1 MTLDEM
7 YRSVCAY
14 PGRPG
19 FYTSDKGADH
29 DYIKGYYTHEFKDKR
44 ETVQNLLELGV
55 QWGGSLMLWSEWFPN
70 AKIVGLDIYEGV
82 PSHYNDMRGKREYPN
97 VEIRIQDGYANP
109 VIAEHPDSF
118 YDYIIDDG
126 PHSIES
132 MKVAIQKWLP
142 KVKPGGKLVIEDIQ
156 NYDWFE
162 KLEREVSP
170 EFSTEF
176 RRFDFRK
183 NKNRSDDMILEIT
196 RKDGTQEAQ

>member
-1 MTLDEM
+1 MAANTKLGEM

-29 DYIKGYYTHEFKDKR
+29 DYIDAYYATEFDGKR
-44 ETVQNLLELGV
+44 ESVSNVLELGV
-55 QWGGSLMLWSEWFPN
+55 QWGGSLMLWSSWFTN
-70 AKIVGLDIYEGV
+70 AKVVGLDIYEAV
-82 PSHYNDMRGKREYPN
+82 PQHYDEMRGDREFPN

-109 VIAEHPDSF
+109 VIADHQDNF

-126 PHSIES
+126 PHSLES
-132 MKVAIQKWLP
+132 MILAVEKWLP
-142 KVKPGGKLVIEDIQ
+142 KIKPGGKLIIEDVQ

-162 KLEREVSP
+162 KLEKEVNQ
-170 EFSTEF
+170 ELATEF

-183 NKNRSDDMILEIT
+183 NKNRSDDMIFEVT
-196 RKDGTQEAQ
+196 RSK

>member
-29 DYIKGYYTHEFKDKR
+29 DYIKSYYTHEFKDKR
-44 ETVQNLLELGV
+44 DSVKNVLELGV

-70 AKIVGLDIYEGV
+70 AKVVGLDIYEGV
-82 PSHYNDMRGKREYPN
+82 IEHYNEMRGTREYPN
-97 VEIRIQDGYANP
+97 VEIRIQDGYVNP
-109 VIAEHPDSF
+109 VIAEHPESF

-126 PHSIES
+126 PHSLES

-156 NYDWFE
+156 NHDWFE
-162 KLEREVSP
+162 KLEKEISP
-170 EFSTEF
+170 ELSTEF

>member
-29 DYIKGYYTHEFKDKR
+29 DYIKSYYTHEFKDKR
-44 ETVQNLLELGV
+44 DSVKNVLELGV

-70 AKIVGLDIYEGV
+70 AKVVGLDIYEGV
-82 PSHYNDMRGKREYPN
+82 IEHYNEMRGNREYPN
-97 VEIRIQDGYANP
+97 VEIRIQDGYVNS
-109 VIAEHPDSF
+109 VIAEHSDSF

-196 RKDGTQEAQ
+196 RKNGTEEAQ

>member
-29 DYIKGYYTHEFKDKR
+29 DYIKSYYTHEFKDKR
-44 ETVQNLLELGV
+44 EIVQNVLELGV

-70 AKIVGLDIYEGV
+70 AKVIGLDIYEGV
-82 PSHYNDMRGKREYPN
+82 LEHYDEMRGSREYPN
-97 VEIRIQDGYANP
+97 VEIRIQDGYVNP

>member
-1 MTLDEM
+1 MTLEEM

-29 DYIKGYYTHEFKDKR
+29 DYIKSYYEKEFEGKR
-44 ETVQNLLELGV
+44 DSVKNVLELGV

-70 AKIVGLDIYEGV
+70 AKVVGLDIYEKV
-82 PSHYNDMRGKREYPN
+82 LEHYAEMRGAREYPN
-97 VEIRIQDGYANP
+97 VEIRIQDGYVNP
-109 VIAEHPDSF
+109 VIAEHPDSH

-132 MKVAIQKWLP
+132 MIVAIHKWLP

-162 KLEREVSP
+162 KLEKEVSP
-170 EFSTEF
+170 ELATEF

-183 NKNRSDDMILEIT
+183 NKNRSDDMIFEIT
-196 RKDGTQEAQ
+196 RKDGAQEAK

>member
-29 DYIKGYYTHEFKDKR
+29 DYIKSYYTHEFKDKR
-44 ETVQNLLELGV
+44 DSVKNVLELGV

-70 AKIVGLDIYEGV
+70 AKVVGLDIYEGV
-82 PSHYNDMRGKREYPN
+82 IEHYNEMRGTREYPN
-97 VEIRIQDGYANP
+97 VEIRIQDGYVNP

-126 PHSIES
+126 PHSLES

-156 NYDWFE
+156 NHDWFE
-162 KLEREVSP
+162 KLEKEISP
-170 EFSTEF
+170 ELSTEF

-196 RKDGTQEAQ
+196 RKNGTEEAQ

>member
-44 ETVQNLLELGV
+44 ETVQNVLELGV

-82 PSHYNDMRGKREYPN
+82 PSHYNDMRGTREYPN

-109 VIAEHPDSF
+109 VIAEYPDSF